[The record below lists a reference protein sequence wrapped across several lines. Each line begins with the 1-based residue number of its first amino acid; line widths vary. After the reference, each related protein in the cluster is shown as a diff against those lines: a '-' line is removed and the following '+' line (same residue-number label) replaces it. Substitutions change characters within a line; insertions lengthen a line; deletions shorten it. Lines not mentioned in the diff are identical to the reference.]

1 MAEATLDR
9 PGTPAPVPGRDRAR
23 RMLRA
28 AISAAREEMA
38 KEPEFPGRASYA
50 HQVGPADLRELGTS
64 GVLRN
69 GDGLPCYDH
78 NPEMQPVKAR
88 GLYDDHGVYH
98 RMALTDPILGGVIG
112 LVTREVLRAHY
123 QVALPPDATEEEQ
136 RAGRLVARYFGLDGT
151 TGYLEGG
158 LTRML
163 LHACQ
168 AHVYGFS
175 LMEMT
180 WSSHEFEGSPILAPS
195 RLRWRAPWSIE
206 RWLWQDERLVG
217 CQQLTQKDADV
228 SAESNRYGL
237 RMLNN
242 LGKGG
247 AERVT
252 IPADRMLLFNH
263 GAVDGNPEGV
273 SLLRPA
279 FRFWQ
284 LKQNTLRRIE
294 RSEETL
300 WGGTTVVEE
309 MVGSDG
315 SVVAPVSEADYDY
328 VCDLLEQRLDNV
340 IKYMIQPAGLKLRTD
355 WPQYELE
362 DRTNYLVWID
372 HQLLSAV
379 NAGLFGLSASH
390 AGSKAL
396 SGTLGQVFYSAIE
409 GLARAICDV
418 VNGLPGL
425 PYTGL
430 VNKLVEANIN
440 VTDGFRMP
448 KLQSCGIA
456 HQDLGAVSDLVLK
469 MDQAG
474 AVAFGVD
481 DEKYFR
487 KLTQFPELTSEAI
500 EANRERRRAARNP
513 TPPAQQ
519 QPDDMPEDD
528 VEDDDTGDEETE
540 E

>member
-1 MAEATLDR
+1 MATSQLEHPEA
-9 PGTPAPVPGRDRAR
+9 PAPASGRDRAR

-28 AISAAREEMA
+28 AIRAAHTEMQSQ
-38 KEPEFPGRASYA
+38 PEFPSRAGFA
-50 HQVGPADLRELGTS
+50 RTVGPGDLRELGTS
-64 GVLRN
+64 GVLRDGN
-69 GDGLPCYDH
+69 GLPCYDH
-78 NPEMQPVKAR
+78 NPEMAPVEAR

-123 QVALPPDATEEEQ
+123 QVLLPPDATEEER
-136 RAGRLVARYFGLDGT
+136 RAGRLVSRFFGLDGT
-151 TGYLEGG
+151 QGYLEGG
-158 LTRML
+158 LTRTL

-180 WSSHEFEGSPILAPS
+180 WAAHEFEGETVLAPS

-206 RWLWQDERLVG
+206 RWLWQDERLIG
-217 CQQLTQKDADV
+217 CQQLTQNDANV
-228 SAESNRYGL
+228 SAEEGGPYGL
-237 RMLNN
+237 RVLNT
-242 LGKGG
+242 GKMG
-247 AERVT
+247 AKRVT

-294 RSEETL
+294 RSEEML
-300 WGGTTVVEE
+300 WGGTTIVEE
-309 MVGSDG
+309 ITNSDG

-355 WPQYELE
+355 FPSYELE

-409 GLARAICDV
+409 GLARAICDTI
-418 VNGLPGL
+418 NGLPGT

-430 VNKLVEANIN
+430 VNKLVEANIAIN
-440 VTDGFRMP
+440 DGFRMP
-448 KLQSCGIA
+448 KLEPRGIA
-456 HQDLGAVSDLVLK
+456 HQDIGAVSDLVLK

-474 AVAFGVD
+474 AIVFGVE
-481 DEKYFR
+481 DEKYLR
-487 KLTQFPELTSEAI
+487 KLSQFPELSDEAI
-500 EANRERRRAARNP
+500 EVNREARRAARAA
-513 TPPAQQ
+513 TLPAAPDE
-519 QPDDMPEDD
+519 PDDMPEDD
-528 VEDDDTGDEETE
+528 GEDEQSEEIE